1 MLWYLCSGKKIYSYY
16 HKKWLDRLKQIISWQ
31 TKKSKTAKNTRQ
43 WTENELELLAEV
55 LADPENNFAISVDK
69 LALKKSSNN
78 EAFEHIKN
86 TFEMEMD
93 NGTFKQ
99 NMWPSKRQCCKVQ
112 CCKVQCSMFK
122 VQCCKVQNAQT
133 TAKI

>member
-1 MLWYLCSGKKIYSYY
+1 MA
-16 HKKWLDRLKQIISWQ
+16 D
-31 TKKSKTAKNTRQ
+31 KKSKTTKNTRQ

-78 EAFEHIKN
+78 KAFERIKN

-93 NGTFKQ
+93 NVTFKQ
-99 NMWPSKRQCCKVQ
+99 NMWPSKRQ

>member
-1 MLWYLCSGKKIYSYY
+1 MA
-16 HKKWLDRLKQIISWQ
+16 D
-31 TKKSKTAKNTRQ
+31 KKSKTTKNTRQ

-69 LALKKSSNN
+69 LALKKSFNN

-93 NGTFKQ
+93 NETFKQ
-99 NMWPSKRQCCKVQ
+99 NM
-112 CCKVQCSMFK
+112 
-122 VQCCKVQNAQT
+122 
-133 TAKI
+133 